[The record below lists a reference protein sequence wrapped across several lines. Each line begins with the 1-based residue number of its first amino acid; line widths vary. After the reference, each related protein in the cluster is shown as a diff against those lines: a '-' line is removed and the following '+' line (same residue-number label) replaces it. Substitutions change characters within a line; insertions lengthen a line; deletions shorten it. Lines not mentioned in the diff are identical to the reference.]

1 MNILLNLPKELH
13 TALKEEADKKFL
25 TLNAYIRLLLLERNK

>member
-13 TALKEEADKKFL
+13 SELKKEADKKFL